1 MLLAATLW
9 PTIGINVDTRALL
22 HHRAPNQ
29 NETVGVG
36 ALESSVDILLRFDRE
51 ISKEKKQAAEDQ
63 RVHEAECNLT
73 RTDSLETI
81 ADAKRAEGDLIGPGD
96 YIEVIGSLDLAIANT
111 RSHYLNSTFWVK
123 ESSIAYASTAT
134 ELEKANH
141 QLEGM
146 LSRHDGVSD
155 ALSSLVK
162 RVERHKKAHKTNK
175 KAQPTWNTG
184 TSISFLQESVLH
196 MQQQKLNDKHVSSL
210 VLSLLE
216 INKENNNGEWHDQVL
231 RLTSSIATA
240 VAESKMIRTKPLRSK
255 VDGLKKVLQ
264 LEGIEMKRAMEA
276 KSISSDALVT
286 AKRSKSILEARS
298 VESAAKR
305 AHFLQVTKQAR
316 LKLAGIDKVCSNEY
330 NKWHEVDEANHES
343 LETIAEFISVLTSR
357 KTEQE
362 NKLEQAVAMMS
373 Q

>member
-1 MLLAATLW
+1 
-9 PTIGINVDTRALL
+9 
-22 HHRAPNQ
+22 
-29 NETVGVG
+29 
-36 ALESSVDILLRFDRE
+36 
-51 ISKEKKQAAEDQ
+51 
-63 RVHEAECNLT
+63 
-73 RTDSLETI
+73 
-81 ADAKRAEGDLIGPGD
+81 
-96 YIEVIGSLDLAIANT
+96 
-111 RSHYLNSTFWVK
+111 
-123 ESSIAYASTAT
+123 
-134 ELEKANH
+134 
-141 QLEGM
+141 
-146 LSRHDGVSD
+146 
-155 ALSSLVK
+155 
-162 RVERHKKAHKTNK
+162 
-175 KAQPTWNTG
+175 
-184 TSISFLQESVLH
+184 